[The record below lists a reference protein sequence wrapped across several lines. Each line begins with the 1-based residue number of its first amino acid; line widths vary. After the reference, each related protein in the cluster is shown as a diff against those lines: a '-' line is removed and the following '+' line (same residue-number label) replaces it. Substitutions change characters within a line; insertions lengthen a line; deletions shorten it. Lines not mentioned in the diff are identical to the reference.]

1 MTKSDVQPTVASPVR
16 GRKTMRTEASNAE
29 LVATES
35 YEAGAAALVADLRQ
49 DSIALPKAE
58 MAQSLRV
65 AAAVG
70 RISAF
75 QLSEAFSRVAMLK
88 LLAEIRDT
96 RSYKGA
102 TVVMANGETVMVN
115 TWEDFCTAHGF
126 SKQKIYEDLQN
137 LTTFGGDFLEL
148 QDRLGLGYRELR
160 LLRKGLAELPPEER
174 QAVLADV
181 ADADGPDAVRE
192 KLDDLR
198 LELAQ
203 AQARE
208 KELQADMEA
217 KERVSRGKTDKMDKL
232 AEQVARLT
240 SSHPDDKAKTSLERN
255 ANSLTLL
262 DEACAGVT
270 HAVLALCAQGS
281 AILADEA
288 STDDTCMQV
297 HRRVSILAE
306 HIADC
311 ITRSGIDVDLTAW
324 VQPGALVNSADPST
338 TAATEE

>member
-1 MTKSDVQPTVASPVR
+1 MTKRDVTVARPAR
-16 GRKTMRTEASNAE
+16 GRRANNAEIANAE

-49 DSIALPKAE
+49 DSVALPKAE

-65 AAAVG
+65 AEAVG

-88 LLAEIRDT
+88 LLAEIRAT

-102 TVVMANGETVMVN
+102 TVVMASSGEAVTVT
-115 TWEDFCTAHGF
+115 TWEDFCTAHGL
-126 SKQKIYEDLQN
+126 SKQKINEDLQN